1 MNIIQQLEAEQAAKI
16 EATRKFP
23 EFSAGDTLRVQVRVT
38 EGKRTRLQAFEGV
51 CIARSG
57 AGVNENFTVRKISYG
72 EGVERVF
79 PIISPMVEAVEV
91 VRRGRVR
98 RAKLYY
104 MRDRRGKS
112 ARIVENTGTRARKL
126 NDAER
131 AALVAEKA
139 RVEAEK
145 VAAAQ
150 AMAAEK
156 SAAEAAEAAAAKAA
170 AAEAAAAEA
179 AAPAEDA
186 KGE

>member
-1 MNIIQQLEAEQAAKI
+1 MNIIAQLDAEQAAKI
-16 EATRKFP
+16 EASRKFP

-57 AGVNENFTVRKISYG
+57 AGLNESFTVRKISYG

-79 PIISPMVEAVEV
+79 PICSPLVEAVEV
-91 VRRGRVR
+91 VRRGKVR

-112 ARIVENTGTRARKL
+112 ARIVENTNTRARKL

-131 AALVAEKA
+131 QAVAEQKAHLEAEKA
-139 RVEAEK
+139 
-145 VAAAQ
+145 AAAQ
-150 AMAAEK
+150 ALAAEK
-156 SAAEAAEAAAAKAA
+156 AAAEAAEAAAAN
-170 AAEAAAAEA
+170 
-179 AAPAEDA
+179 APAEES